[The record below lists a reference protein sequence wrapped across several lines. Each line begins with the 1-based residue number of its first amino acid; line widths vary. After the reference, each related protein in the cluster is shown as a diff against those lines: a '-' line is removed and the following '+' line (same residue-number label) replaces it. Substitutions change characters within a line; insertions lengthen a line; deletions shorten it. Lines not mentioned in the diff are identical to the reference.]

1 MNLKVALSNGRILRL
16 SLSFPYE
23 GDPVGYRL
31 QIPSL
36 GRTGIVVGLSTSA
49 QQSAACTF
57 PDKRPLVFYDVIE
70 TVKEISSIYGV
81 NPWSFLFNLLPK
93 QFIWKQE
100 NYAVHTGRSTV
111 GLDKVSMQ
119 VIRYVI
125 AKGGVREE
133 LLKDRFGWRLVELL
147 IKKGFLKIE
156 KRWNAEEESFL
167 TLSLNVPFEQAYQ
180 RIKSLKTKEEKLAI
194 ISLVKERGFVSVQE
208 LDDMGFSLRDIKYL
222 LRKGILTQVQ
232 SVDSVS
238 IQHKTQAL
246 GPPVREL
253 QKNAVVCAG
262 YNSAIESL
270 KNTLA
275 HTLQEGFSAFVVC
288 TNLSTLS
295 HLEKELK
302 GVLGEK
308 LLVLSSKERSD
319 RIIKNWFRVQEE
331 NSVVLLGSP
340 LSLLVPVRNVKLIAL
355 FDDVN
360 TKLPKGGVDVR
371 NLLYI
376 RSKYLGAKFLIWTPI
391 VDLQT
396 YYLVKSGKAH
406 MECSLSN
413 VEVNVFRR
421 GGKEVFSTDAL
432 KTVEAFI
439 DKKVLFLVNKKG
451 YSYAY
456 CPRCQSLCMCPSCE
470 TFLTLYKDEE
480 RLVCTH
486 CGFKSGVVCPEC
498 GGSVESSSFGID
510 RAVEEVEKLF
520 GLRENFTF
528 STYPIFSG
536 FYHLVVVLNADNLL
550 SVPFFNA
557 EENFYRYMWRARAL
571 AKEKL
576 LIQTMFAEHSIIRD
590 IKKGDWKN
598 YCEEELKRREEENL
612 PPFSKIIL
620 ASFSKDIRKSL
631 EGLGVEGKYRK
642 TKRGIDVLLK
652 VNAARMGEVLKK
664 IRTFRPIRLEIF

>member
-125 AKGGVREE
+125 AKGGVRED

-232 SVDSVS
+232 STDSIS

-262 YNSAIESL
+262 YNFAIESL

-451 YSYAY
+451 YSYTY

-480 RLVCTH
+480 RLVCTY

-598 YCEEELKRREEENL
+598 YCEEELKRRKEENL